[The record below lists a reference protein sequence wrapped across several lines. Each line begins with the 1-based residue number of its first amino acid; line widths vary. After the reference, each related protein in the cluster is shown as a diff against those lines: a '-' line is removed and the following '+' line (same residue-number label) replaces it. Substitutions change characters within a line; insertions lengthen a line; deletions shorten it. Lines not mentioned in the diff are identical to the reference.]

1 MTTDKRFGDHK
12 HTSSDVEEIDCLEAI
27 ELLYAYLDS
36 ELNEGDLA
44 KFEHHLEHC
53 KSCYS
58 RSELETTLIKRIK
71 TSVKDE
77 APDSLQHRLR
87 DLIDKL

>member
-1 MTTDKRFGDHK
+1 MTTDNRFEDHQ
-12 HTSSDVEEIDCLEAI
+12 HASPDVEEIDCLDAI

-58 RSELETTLIKRIK
+58 RSELESTLNERMK

-77 APDSLQHRLR
+77 APDSLQDRLR